1 MAPPPP
7 VPAPAR
13 VSPNA
18 SGFSEPGPWPFDG
31 GARREPVLDHDYH
44 PPRVVRRVGWQQCM
58 RCRQPFWSEDVL
70 RLRLCSSS
78 GTGCREDEDRFA
90 QGERGGSY
98 TQGRRD

>member
-18 SGFSEPGPWPFDG
+18 SGFSESGPWPFDG
-31 GARREPVLDHDYH
+31 GTRREPVLDHDYH
-44 PPRVVRRVGWQQCM
+44 PPRVVRRVGWQRCM
-58 RCRQPFWSEDVL
+58 RCRQPFFSEDVL